1 MMQHVCG
8 KLLEAGSSVEQMSSN
23 SSNSSSMFVSLQL
36 PPGPTF
42 SLVDMEAHLLW
53 YDGPG
58 LVMRVMSTVHGV
70 SSTEENI
77 NIQSQCESS

>member
-1 MMQHVCG
+1 MMQLTCA
-8 KLLEAGSSVEQMSSN
+8 KLLEAGSSVAQM
-23 SSNSSSMFVSLQL
+23 SSSMFVSLQ

-58 LVMRVMSTVHGV
+58 LVMRVMSTVHSV

>member
-8 KLLEAGSSVEQMSSN
+8 KLLEAGSSVEQMSSLVV
-23 SSNSSSMFVSLQL
+23 SMFVSLQL

-58 LVMRVMSTVHGV
+58 LVMRVTSTVHSV

>member
-1 MMQHVCG
+1 M
-8 KLLEAGSSVEQMSSN
+8 
-23 SSNSSSMFVSLQL
+23 SSNSSSMFVSLQQL

-58 LVMRVMSTVHGV
+58 LVMRVMSTVHSV